1 MKYWTK
7 NKGFWL
13 TVYGMIVIPVVIFI
27 HGWVMGFVVGVPTG
41 MVALGLFVQW
51 RYWVRADLM

>member
-1 MKYWTK
+1 
-7 NKGFWL
+7 
-13 TVYGMIVIPVVIFI
+13 MIVIPVVIFV